1 MQYNPLGKT
10 DLRVSRLCL
19 GCMTF
24 GEPDRG
30 NHAWTLPEES
40 SRPIIKRALEGGINF
55 FDTANSYSD
64 GSSEEIVGRALRDFA
79 RREDV
84 VVATKVFHRVGDL
97 PEGLSRAQILRSID
111 DSLRRLGMDYVDIL
125 QIHRWDYNTPIEETL
140 EALNDV
146 VKAGKARYI
155 GASSMHSSQF
165 AQALELQKQH
175 GWAQFVSMQDHYN
188 LIYREEER
196 EMLPLCYQEGVA
208 VIPWSPLARG
218 RLTRPWGETTARL
231 VSDEVGKNLYKES
244 DENDAQIAERLT
256 GVSEELGATRAQVA
270 LAWLLSK
277 PGIKRALEGGINFFD
292 TANSYS
298 DGSSEEIVGRALR
311 DFARREDVVVA
322 TKVFHR
328 VGDLPEGLSR
338 AQILRSIDDSLR
350 RLGMDYVDILQI
362 HRWDYNTPI
371 EETLEALNDVV
382 KAGKARYIGASSMH
396 SSQFAQ
402 ALELQ
407 KQHGWAQFVSMQ
419 DHYNLIYREEERE
432 MLPLCY
438 QEGVAVIPWSPL
450 ARGRLTRPWG
460 ETTARLVSDEVGK
473 NLYKE
478 SDENDAQ
485 IAERLTGVSEE
496 LGATRA
502 QVALAWLLSKPGIA
516 APIIGTSREEQL
528 DELLNAVDITLKPEQ
543 IAELETPYKPH
554 PVVGFK

>member
-1 MQYNPLGKT
+1 MQYNTLGKT

-55 FDTANSYSD
+55 FDTANSYSA

-79 RREDV
+79 RREEV

-111 DSLRRLGMDYVDIL
+111 DSLKRLGMDYVDIL

-155 GASSMHSSQF
+155 GASSMHAAQF
-165 AQALELQKQH
+165 AQALALQKQH

-196 EMLPLCYQEGVA
+196 EMLPLCYHEGIA

-218 RLTRPWGETTARL
+218 RLTRPWGETTARS
-231 VSDEVGKNLYKES
+231 VSDEFGKTLYSES
-244 DENDAQIAERLT
+244 DENDARIAERLT
-256 GVSEELGATRAQVA
+256 GVSE
-270 LAWLLSK
+270 
-277 PGIKRALEGGINFFD
+277 D
-292 TANSYS
+292 
-298 DGSSEEIVGRALR
+298 
-311 DFARREDVVVA
+311 
-322 TKVFHR
+322 
-328 VGDLPEGLSR
+328 
-338 AQILRSIDDSLR
+338 
-350 RLGMDYVDILQI
+350 
-362 HRWDYNTPI
+362 
-371 EETLEALNDVV
+371 
-382 KAGKARYIGASSMH
+382 
-396 SSQFAQ
+396 
-402 ALELQ
+402 
-407 KQHGWAQFVSMQ
+407 
-419 DHYNLIYREEERE
+419 
-432 MLPLCY
+432 
-438 QEGVAVIPWSPL
+438 
-450 ARGRLTRPWG
+450 
-460 ETTARLVSDEVGK
+460 
-473 NLYKE
+473 
-478 SDENDAQ
+478 
-485 IAERLTGVSEE
+485 

-528 DELLNAVDITLKPEQ
+528 DELLGAVDLTLKPEQ
-543 IAELETPYKPH
+543 IAELETPYKQH

>member
-1 MQYNPLGKT
+1 MKYNTLGKT

-24 GEPDRG
+24 GEPNRG

-55 FDTANSYSD
+55 FDTANSYSA

-79 RREDV
+79 RREEV
-84 VVATKVFHRVGDL
+84 VVATKVFHPVDDL

-155 GASSMHSSQF
+155 GASSMHAAQF
-165 AQALELQKQH
+165 AQALALQKQH

-231 VSDEVGKNLYKES
+231 VSDEFGKNLYKQS
-244 DENDAQIAERLT
+244 DENDAQIAERL
-256 GVSEELGATRAQVA
+256 R
-270 LAWLLSK
+270 
-277 PGIKRALEGGINFFD
+277 
-292 TANSYS
+292 
-298 DGSSEEIVGRALR
+298 
-311 DFARREDVVVA
+311 
-322 TKVFHR
+322 
-328 VGDLPEGLSR
+328 
-338 AQILRSIDDSLR
+338 
-350 RLGMDYVDILQI
+350 
-362 HRWDYNTPI
+362 
-371 EETLEALNDVV
+371 
-382 KAGKARYIGASSMH
+382 
-396 SSQFAQ
+396 
-402 ALELQ
+402 
-407 KQHGWAQFVSMQ
+407 
-419 DHYNLIYREEERE
+419 
-432 MLPLCY
+432 
-438 QEGVAVIPWSPL
+438 
-450 ARGRLTRPWG
+450 
-460 ETTARLVSDEVGK
+460 
-473 NLYKE
+473 
-478 SDENDAQ
+478 
-485 IAERLTGVSEE
+485 GVSEE

-528 DELLNAVDITLKPEQ
+528 DELLSAVDLTLKPEH
-543 IAELETPYKPH
+543 IAELETPYQPH